1 MYIEQ
6 FTDKALSHYSYAIVC
21 DGEIALVDPA
31 RNPLPYY
38 KFAEKHQAK
47 IVAVFETHPHA
58 DFISSHYQIHQET
71 GATIYVSKDV
81 GADYPHETFDN
92 GNKLTLNNVE
102 FSAINTPGHSP
113 DSICVLAEDNQT
125 SKQALFTG
133 DTLFIGNVGRPDLR
147 EDVGNMKATRE
158 SLAKSMYHTI
168 QNKFSH
174 LPDEVLIYPAHGAG
188 SLCGKNMSDASSSTL
203 GNERTGNWAFK
214 PQTEEEFVKELL
226 SDQPFIPSYFG
237 HDVDTN
243 KSGPKKFMSSIWSI
257 PLNLN
262 ISSIEDEHLVVDT
275 RDQSRYKT
283 SHLPNSINIMARDEK
298 DKFETWLGAI
308 VKPKEPFF
316 LVINSIDEYQYILDR
331 VAKIG
336 YENQVLSVVT
346 LKDDI
351 KNETDKTLELDKF
364 KSQPDQYTIIDIRNK
379 SEVDDGLIFENAL
392 NFPLNHLREQAENIP
407 EDKPIVVHCAGGY
420 RSTAGYSIIKNI
432 KSHLDV
438 FDLSFAVA
446 DFKS

>member
-6 FTDKALSHYSYAIVC
+6 FRDKALSHYSYAIVC
-21 DGEIALVDPA
+21 GNKIALVDPA

-38 KFAEKHQAK
+38 QFAEKHQAK

-58 DFISSHYQIHQET
+58 DQQSSHYQIHQET
-71 GATIYVSKDV
+71 GARIYASKDL
-81 GADYPHETFDN
+81 GADYPHETFDE
-92 GNKLTLNNVE
+92 GDQLTLNNTE

-113 DSICVLAEDNQT
+113 DSICILAKDTQS

-158 SLAKSMYHTI
+158 SLAKQMYHSI

-214 PQTEEEFVKELL
+214 SQTEEEFVKELL

-237 HDVDTN
+237 HDVDMN
-243 KSGPKKFMSSIWSI
+243 KKGPEKFMSSIWSI

-262 ISSIEDEHLVVDT
+262 IASIEQNHLIIDT
-275 RDQSRYKT
+275 REQSLYKS
-283 SHLPNSINIMARDEK
+283 SHLPNSINIMARDDN

-308 VKPKEPFF
+308 VKPDEPFF
-316 LVINSIDEYQYILDR
+316 LVIETINDYQYILER

-336 YENQVLSVVT
+336 YEKQVLSVVT
-346 LKDDI
+346 LNEKI
-351 KNETDKTLELDKF
+351 KNESDEILDLDKF
-364 KSQPDQYTIIDIRNK
+364 KSHPDQYTIIDIRNN
-379 SEVDDGLIFENAL
+379 SEVDEGLVFENAKH
-392 NFPLNHLREQAENIP
+392 FPLNHLREQAKNIP
-407 EDKPIVVHCAGGY
+407 DNKPIVVHCAGGY

-432 KSHLDV
+432 KPKSDV
-438 FDLSFAVA
+438 FDLSFAIS

>member
-1 MYIEQ
+1 MHIEQ
-6 FTDKALSHYSYAIVC
+6 FTDKALSHFSYAILC
-21 DGEIALVDPA
+21 DNKIALVDPA

-38 KFAEKHQAK
+38 QFAEKHQAK

-71 GATIYVSKDV
+71 GATIYASKDL
-81 GADYPHETFDN
+81 GADYPHKTFDD
-92 GNKLTLNNVE
+92 GDKISLNHVK
-102 FSAINTPGHSP
+102 FFAINTPGHSP
-113 DSICVLAEDNQT
+113 DSICILSKD
-125 SKQALFTG
+125 SKSDKQALFTG

-158 SLAKSMYHTI
+158 SLAKSMYHSI
-168 QNKFSH
+168 QNKFSN

-214 PQTEEEFVKELL
+214 PQTEDEFVEELL

-262 ISSIEDEHLVVDT
+262 ISSVEEGHLIIDT
-275 RDQSRYKT
+275 RDQSQFK
-283 SHLPNSINIMARDEK
+283 SSQLPNSINIMARDDN

-316 LVINSIDEYQYILDR
+316 LVIESVDDYQNILER

-336 YENQVLSVVT
+336 YENQILSVVT
-346 LKDDI
+346 LKESAG
-351 KNETDKTLELDKF
+351 NEMETSLELEKF
-364 KSQPDQYTIIDIRNK
+364 KSHPDQYTIIDIRNK
-379 SEVDDGLIFENAL
+379 SEVDNGLIFKNAL
-392 NFPLNHLREQAENIP
+392 HFPLNHLREQAENIP

-432 KSHLDV
+432 KSNSDV
-438 FDLSFAVA
+438 YDLSFAVS